1 LRSVSQV
8 FAVVL
13 CAFTTLGYD
22 GFVVRSSSANLDLLR
37 AIAVLLVLGQHLL
50 RRASVEHLLWI
61 PTTSLGLFGVLL
73 FFVHTC
79 LVLMYSMERSG
90 LNGLSL
96 MKNFHIRRIF
106 RIYPLSILTVLAAL
120 ALGLA
125 SNVNGVAGLSRATA
139 FPGKREIVANLLLV
153 QNLASTQSIVNVLW
167 SLPFELQMYL
177 LLPFLF
183 LWVRNRRR
191 FALLLV
197 LWAIGCALGTLQ
209 PRIASMHYFSLCQ
222 YLPNFLPGV
231 IAYVLPHRPRLRALF
246 WPLFLIA
253 LVGAYTLRPAVGTGW
268 LLCLI
273 LGLSLP
279 FFAEVQN
286 PGLRWI
292 SHHIA
297 TYSYGIY
304 LSHQF
309 CIWVALGVLGTY
321 SAWIR
326 VPVLVAL
333 LISLPVL
340 LYHAV
345 EKPMIKLGVRLAK
358 PNASRD
364 KLPHGQT
371 TLVAEPAPQG
381 Y

>member
-1 LRSVSQV
+1 MWPFTRV
-8 FAVVL
+8 FAVAL
-13 CAFTTLGYD
+13 CVFATLGYD
-22 GFVVRSSSANLDLLR
+22 GFVVRSPSANLDLLR

-50 RRASVEHLLWI
+50 RRASVEHVLWI

-90 LNGLSL
+90 LSGLSL

-120 ALGLA
+120 ALSLA
-125 SNVNGVAGLSRATA
+125 SNVNGVAGLSRVAS
-139 FPGKREIVANLLLV
+139 FPGKREVIANLLLV
-153 QNLASTQSIVNVLW
+153 QNLASTQSVVNVLW

-177 LLPFLF
+177 LLPLLF

-191 FALLLV
+191 FALLLA

-209 PRIASMHYFSLCQ
+209 PRVASMHYFSLCQ

-253 LVGAYTLRPAVGTGW
+253 LVGAYTMRPAVGTGW

-279 FFAEVQN
+279 FFAEIQN
-286 PGLRWI
+286 HGLRWI

-326 VPVLVAL
+326 VPVLVSM
-333 LISLPVL
+333 LIGLPIL

-345 EKPMIKLGVRLAK
+345 EKPMIGLGIRLASVQ
-358 PNASRD
+358 ASTE
-364 KLPHGQT
+364 KLPLNQT
-371 TLVAEPAPQG
+371 TIVAEPAPQG